1 MTRSAYRLRSLLSAS
16 CLAAVLALVGCG
28 ASTKFAPLN
37 PSPRPLSEK
46 PAELVQVYTTAL
58 PSQTYVELGV
68 IQGSQSSDLSD
79 ADMPE
84 ILAAMR
90 KRAGKIGCDGLILN
104 GVANRTISPTSPS
117 NFEGGTKSLEG
128 YWGTCIVFV
137 DAPVAAP
144 PAASTA
150 VTVVAPPPAEL
161 VPAPASAQ

>member
-1 MTRSAYRLRSLLSAS
+1 MPRSAYHLRSLLSIS
-16 CLAAVLALVGCG
+16 SLAAALALGGCG

-58 PSQTYVELGV
+58 PSQAYTELGI

-79 ADMPE
+79 ADLPE
-84 ILAAMR
+84 IVAAMR
-90 KRAGKIGCDGLILN
+90 KRAGKVGCDGLILN
-104 GVANRTISPTSPS
+104 GVANRTVHPTSTS

-137 DAPVAAP
+137 EVVAP
-144 PAASTA
+144 PPPSAA
-150 VTVVAPPPAEL
+150 VTVVAPPPPAAAGS
-161 VPAPASAQ
+161 APATAQ

>member
-1 MTRSAYRLRSLLSAS
+1 MPRSASRLRSLLSTSA
-16 CLAAVLALVGCG
+16 LAAALALVGCG

-37 PSPRPLSEK
+37 PAPRPLSER

-58 PSQTYVELGV
+58 PSQAYVELGV

-90 KRAGKIGCDGLILN
+90 KRAGKVGCDGLILN
-104 GVANRTISPTSPS
+104 GVANRTVNPTSAS

-137 DAPVAAP
+137 DAPVAAQ
-144 PAASTA
+144 PAAPNTA

-161 VPAPASAQ
+161 VPAQ